1 MIVRPMY
8 NLVLLPDV
16 NYYFKNDFLKD
27 WSPVQIEAQER
38 ILFLVLRDNKPRE
51 ELQPE
56 DFYPIGVSARIDSL
70 EEAGSIHVDTL
81 ERGDISEIAIHAG

>member
-51 ELQPE
+51 ELQPGLLSGRRFCP
-56 DFYPIGVSARIDSL
+56 D
-70 EEAGSIHVDTL
+70 
-81 ERGDISEIAIHAG
+81 

>member
-1 MIVRPMY
+1 MY

-56 DFYPIGVSARIDSL
+56 DFYPIGVSA
-70 EEAGSIHVDTL
+70 GSIRSRKTAVSMFIL
-81 ERGDISEIAIHAG
+81 WKG